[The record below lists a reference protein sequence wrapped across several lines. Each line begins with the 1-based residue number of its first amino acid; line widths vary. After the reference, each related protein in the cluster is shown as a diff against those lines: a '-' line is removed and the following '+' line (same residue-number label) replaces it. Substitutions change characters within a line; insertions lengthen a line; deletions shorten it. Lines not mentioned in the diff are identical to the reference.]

1 MRLESGIPP
10 QVLVPPQADPIAADV
25 CDRWGT
31 GDKTEEPRPLG
42 ESKHTQLD
50 FVTPQIAMI
59 TFSGMLAPQVGAKY
73 ESENEEELKDQMD
86 FTKPVQVAP
95 HLGKPCRWPV
105 P

>member
-1 MRLESGIPP
+1 M
-10 QVLVPPQADPIAADV
+10 
-25 CDRWGT
+25 T
-31 GDKTEEPRPLG
+31 
-42 ESKHTQLD
+42 
-50 FVTPQIAMI
+50 

-95 HLGKPCRWPV
+95 HLGEPCRWPV